1 MKTQEI
7 KKKSIQDLES
17 ILQRNREQL
26 SQLRLDLASGKVK
39 NVRKVR
45 KLKKEIARILT
56 IQKTLLKK

>member
-39 NVRKVR
+39 NVRGVR

>member
-7 KKKSIQDLES
+7 KKKSIKDLES
-17 ILQRNREQL
+17 ILQRKREQL
-26 SQLRLDLASGKVK
+26 SQLRFNLASGKVK
-39 NVRKVR
+39 NVREVR

>member
-39 NVRKVR
+39 NVRRVR